1 MMNLNSVSILALAL
15 FVGASADLHVKS
27 KAQPQPIEI
36 NKTSNANA
44 GVLIDDFSS
53 EVYSWW
59 KNSEE
64 KFKYVREDEKLKV
77 TVLSAGKAN
86 GYDCFGRQFDG
97 MDLTKNPVI
106 KLKIKADAALKF
118 RIDLKDANGM
128 VTNAKAINK
137 QVPAGGEFVDYYFDF
152 SNKWEQAWPDK
163 QTVDPVEIVEMLIFI
178 NGGGPEFKGTIYLD
192 DIYAVPVS
200 ELPAK

>member
-1 MMNLNSVSILALAL
+1 MINLNSVSILALAL
-15 FVGASADLHVKS
+15 FVGSSADLQVK
-27 KAQPQPIEI
+27 KVQPQPVEI
-36 NKTSNANA
+36 NKTTNANA
-44 GVLIDDFSS
+44 GVLIDDFSQ

-77 TVLSAGKAN
+77 TVLSAGKAG

-97 MDLTKNPVI
+97 MDLTKTPVI
-106 KLKIKADAALKF
+106 KLKIKADNALKF

-128 VTNAKAINK
+128 VTNGKAINK

-152 SNKWEQAWPDK
+152 SNKWEQGWPDK
-163 QTVDPVEIVEMLIFI
+163 QAVDPVEIVEMLIFI
-178 NGGGPEFKGTIYLD
+178 NGGGPEYKGTIYLD

-200 ELPAK
+200 ELPKQ

>member
-1 MMNLNSVSILALAL
+1 MMNLNSVSILAVAL
-15 FVGASADLHVKS
+15 FVGASADLHVKT
-27 KAQPQPIEI
+27 KAQPKPVEI

-106 KLKIKADAALKF
+106 KLKIKADNALKF

-128 VTNAKAINK
+128 VTNARAINK

-178 NGGGPEFKGTIYLD
+178 NGGGPEYKGTIYLD

-200 ELPAK
+200 ELPAI

>member
-1 MMNLNSVSILALAL
+1 MINLNSVSILALAL
-15 FVGASADLHVKS
+15 FIGSSADLQVKN
-27 KAQPQPIEI
+27 KVQPQPLEI
-36 NKTSNANA
+36 NKNSKANA

-77 TVLSAGKAN
+77 TVTGAGKDN
-86 GYDCFGRQFDG
+86 KYDCFGRQFDG

-106 KLKIKADAALKF
+106 KMKIKADKAVKF
-118 RIDLKDANGM
+118 RLDLKDANGM

-152 SNKWEQAWPDK
+152 TNKWSQTYPDA

-178 NGGGPEFKGTIYLD
+178 NGGGPEYNGTIYLD

-200 ELPAK
+200 ELPKQ